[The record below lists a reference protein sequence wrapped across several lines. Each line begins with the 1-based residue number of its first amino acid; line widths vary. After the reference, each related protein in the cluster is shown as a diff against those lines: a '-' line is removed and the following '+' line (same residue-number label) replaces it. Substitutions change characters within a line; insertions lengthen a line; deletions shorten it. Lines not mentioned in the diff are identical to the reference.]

1 MKLSVKLFILFIFL
15 SGTTT
20 AFSQY
25 YNGRGSS
32 PGVDRSIA
40 RQRYK
45 GNNNKQKA
53 EDIDIVEVTVNSLA
67 KELNLDDFQKA
78 AVKVIYNDN
87 KDAIMSIATEDSPR
101 KAKEDKAREISEKID
116 KEIFKLLSE
125 EQAKKYQEIID
136 ERKY

>member
-1 MKLSVKLFILFIFL
+1 MKLSVKLFVLFIFL

-20 AFSQY
+20 AFAQY
-25 YNGRGSS
+25 YNQGATG
-32 PGVDRSIA
+32 GVNRNIA
-40 RQRYK
+40 QQRYK
-45 GNNNKQKA
+45 GNNNKKRA
-53 EDIDIVEVTVNSLA
+53 ENIDIVEVTVNSLA

-136 ERKY
+136 KRKY